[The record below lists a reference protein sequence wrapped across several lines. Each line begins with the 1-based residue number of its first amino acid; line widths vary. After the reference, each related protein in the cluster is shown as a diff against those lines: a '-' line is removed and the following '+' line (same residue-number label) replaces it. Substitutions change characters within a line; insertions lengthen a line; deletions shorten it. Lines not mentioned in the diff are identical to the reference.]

1 MGPKAYTREIRRVWL
16 QPYALCATKLEMTD
30 MDSASHQLRVI
41 RSLMERATIY
51 RSISAPTALVGGLLS
66 LGGFGMAYYAKHFRH
81 HPLSSN
87 EFLIV
92 WLVILALTCL
102 TNTIFLSRGAARRS
116 ESFFSPG
123 MKCALLSVAPAFFAA
138 GLLTCLLHRPIEL
151 ALLWITLYGLG
162 LLATQHFAPRS
173 LVGLGTMFFVTGCV
187 LLVTW
192 KHLFM
197 PNPRIEPSALV
208 VSGIMAATFGGFHLA
223 YAAAVWALGEERASK
238 EEEAV
243 STATES

>member
-1 MGPKAYTREIRRVWL
+1 
-16 QPYALCATKLEMTD
+16 MTES
-30 MDSASHQLRVI
+30 DSASKQLRVI

-51 RSISAPTALVGGLLS
+51 RSLAAPTALVGGLLS
-66 LGGFGMAYYAKHFRH
+66 LGGFATAYYAKHHRH
-81 HPLSSN
+81 HPLTPT

-92 WLVILALTCL
+92 WLVILALTCF
-102 TNTIFLSRGAARRS
+102 TNLFFLSRGAAQRG

-123 MKCALLSVAPAFFAA
+123 MKCALTSLAPAFLSA
-138 GLLTCLLHRPIEL
+138 GVLTCLLHRPIEL
-151 ALLWITLYGLG
+151 VLVWIMLYGIG

-173 LVGLGTMFFVTGCV
+173 LVVLGLTFFLTGCG

-197 PNPRIEPSALV
+197 PNPHMEPSALV

-223 YAAAVWALGEERASK
+223 YAAAVWALGEEREAS
-238 EEEAV
+238 V
-243 STATES
+243 PSPTGTENV

>member
-1 MGPKAYTREIRRVWL
+1 
-16 QPYALCATKLEMTD
+16 MTD
-30 MDSASHQLRVI
+30 SDSAVRQLRVI

-66 LGGFGMAYYAKHFRH
+66 LGGFATAYYAKHHRH
-81 HPLSSN
+81 LPLSPT

-92 WLVILALTCL
+92 WLVILALTCF
-102 TNTIFLSRGAARRS
+102 TNVIFLSRGSAQRG
-116 ESFFSPG
+116 ESFFSSG
-123 MKCALLSVAPAFFAA
+123 MKCALTSLAPAFVSAVVLTP
-138 GLLTCLLHRPIEL
+138 LLMHRPIQL
-151 ALLWITLYGLG
+151 ALLWITLYGIG

-173 LVGLGTMFFVTGCV
+173 LVVLGVAFFLTGCG

-197 PNPRIEPSALV
+197 PNPHVEPSALV
-208 VSGIMAATFGGFHLA
+208 VSGIMAATFGGYHLA
-223 YAAAVWALGEERASK
+223 YAAAVWALGEERVHK
-238 EEEAV
+238 EETV